1 MKAFVRT
8 IADQPSW
15 VVRSDQVELAVTR
28 LGGHMAPVMFHRKS
42 RKPVQPYY
50 ISPWQG
56 EGLKIDEPVLVPL
69 RGDFFC
75 MPFGEGGEYRGVRHG
90 AHGETAG
97 RKWTFKSLGRSGHV
111 THLALSMKTRKLA
124 GKVTK
129 NLRLVDGHN
138 VVYVQHVLEG
148 FSCTTSLAHH
158 ATLAVPDTPGALR
171 VATSPIRFG
180 ITNLPRRQAGPVPT
194 DNPAEG
200 EYASL
205 QAGRRFKDLSRVPLV
220 WKDPA
225 LGDLSAHPARPGFTD
240 LLGVVNKPGQ
250 MPAWTTATV
259 EELGYLWFSLKDPAV
274 LPTTMLWVSN
284 RGRHVPPWNAR
295 SRCLGLEDIC
305 GMLAMGLGPSL
316 RKNVLSRAGV
326 RTAMK
331 LSPRAPTAI
340 NYIEGV
346 AKVPR
351 GFRKVKAAAF
361 SPGKVTF
368 TSITGKKVAAA
379 VNHDFLTSGR
389 L

>member
-1 MKAFVRT
+1 MKALVKT

-15 VVRSDQVELAVTR
+15 VVRSDRVELAITQ
-28 LGGHMAPVMFHRKS
+28 LGGHMAPVTFYRNTQ
-42 RKPVQPYY
+42 KPVLPYY

-75 MPFGEGGEYRGVRHG
+75 LPFGDSPEYRGVSHG
-90 AHGETAG
+90 VHGETAG
-97 RKWTFKSLGRSGHV
+97 RKWTFKSLDKCGRV
-111 THLALSMKTRKLA
+111 LHLALTMKTRKFS

-158 ATLAVPDTPGALR
+158 ATLAVPDTPGSLR

-180 ITNLPRRQAGPVPT
+180 ITSPVPT

-205 QAGRRFKDLSRVPLV
+205 QPGRRFKDLSRVPLV
-220 WKDPA
+220 WKNPA
-225 LGDLSAHPARPGFTD
+225 FDDLSVHPARTGFTD
-240 LLGVVNKPGQ
+240 LLGLVNKPGQ
-250 MPAWTTATV
+250 APAWTTATV
-259 EELGYLWFSLKDPAV
+259 DELGYLWFSLKDPVV

-284 RGRHVPPWNAR
+284 HGRHVPPWGAR
-295 SRCLGLEDIC
+295 NRCLGLEDIC

-326 RTAMK
+326 KTVMK
-331 LSPRAPTAI
+331 LSPKSPTAI
-340 NYIEGV
+340 NYIQGAV
-346 AKVPR
+346 KVPR
-351 GFRKVKAAAF
+351 GFRKVRSAAF

-368 TSITGKKVAAA
+368 TSTTGKKVTAP
-379 VNHDFLTSGR
+379 VKHEFLTSGR
-389 L
+389 V

>member
-1 MKAFVRT
+1 MKTLVKT

-15 VVRSDQVELAVTR
+15 VVRSDRVELAITQ
-28 LGGHMAPVMFHRKS
+28 LGGHMAPVTFYRNT
-42 RKPVQPYY
+42 RKPVRPYY

-75 MPFGEGGEYRGVRHG
+75 MPFGDSPEYRGVSHG
-90 AHGETAG
+90 VHGETAG
-97 RKWTFKSLGRSGHV
+97 RKWTFKSLDKCGRV
-111 THLALSMKTRKLA
+111 LHLALTMKTRKLP

-158 ATLAVPDTPGALR
+158 ATLAVPDTPGSLR

-180 ITNLPRRQAGPVPT
+180 ITSPVPT

-205 QAGRRFKDLSRVPLV
+205 QPGQRFKDLSRVPLV

-225 LGDLSAHPARPGFTD
+225 FDDLSAHPARTGFTD
-240 LLGVVNKPGQ
+240 LLGLVNKPGQ
-250 MPAWTTATV
+250 APAWTTATV
-259 EELGYLWFSLKDPAV
+259 DELGYLWFSLKD
-274 LPTTMLWVSN
+274 L
-284 RGRHVPPWNAR
+284 
-295 SRCLGLEDIC
+295 C

-326 RTAMK
+326 KTAMK
-331 LSPRAPTAI
+331 LSPKSPTAI
-340 NYIEGV
+340 NYIQGAV
-346 AKVPR
+346 KVPR
-351 GFRKVKAAAF
+351 GFKKVRSAAF

-368 TSITGKKVAAA
+368 TSTTGKKVTAP

-389 L
+389 V